1 MKPHTRAMIAA
12 ASFAVLTGKKVAGL
26 YDHTTGQDL
35 RIAAE
40 ARGDSVQ
47 GFDGDRAAKFGGTL
61 PEIHDAADQALS
73 RAPATAPHARP
84 RPRLVNRLHRARRQ
98 QRRAS
103 LRSRQN
109 HWFSYDVLD
118 PAKDGQY
125 YRVET
130 AT

>member
-1 MKPHTRAMIAA
+1 
-12 ASFAVLTGKKVAGL
+12 VLTGKKVAGL

-61 PEIHDAADQALS
+61 PELHDAADQTFIS
-73 RAPATAPHARP
+73 CTRDGATMRGHDRGSSTAYTAR
-84 RPRLVNRLHRARRQ
+84 VEDNVAQVFDHGQNR
-98 QRRAS
+98 
-103 LRSRQN
+103 
-109 HWFSYDVLD
+109 WFSYDVLD

-125 YRVET
+125 YRAEV
-130 AT
+130 AG